1 MALFNA
7 PSPRKSLGANDVNSV
22 NREAKERNENSAAN
36 MNATTNAINDLVTAT
51 PVSH

>member
-1 MALFNA
+1 MALPNA
-7 PSPRKSLGANDVNSV
+7 PNPMVNADVNRV
-22 NREAKERNENSAAN
+22 NRDAKERNENSAAN